1 MSTKSVTI
9 GVAAIL
15 MIGIAIIA
23 IASSGDH
30 GDSMDSDSAETDGA
44 FIVEMTPHHEAAVE
58 MAEIA
63 TRKAEHSET
72 KELARAIIAAQNR
85 EIDELAAIHT
95 DLFGIPVSQGE
106 HGSLG
111 MEAHEMGMDGDVMM
125 LASEEPFDRAF
136 IDMMIPH
143 HQGAIRMARVE
154 LESGEDDRLM
164 DLSEAIVDAQSRE
177 IEEMNAWREEWYG
190 SASPAGGIPME
201 EEAPDHEMMGR

>member
-1 MSTKSVTI
+1 MSTKSVTVGI
-9 GVAAIL
+9 AAIL
-15 MIGIAIIA
+15 VVGIAIIA
-23 IASSGDH
+23 IASSADH

-63 TRKAEHSET
+63 TRKAEHPET
-72 KELARAIIAAQNR
+72 KELAQAIVAAQNN

-95 DLFGIPVSQGE
+95 DLFGMPVSQGE

-111 MEAHEMGMDGDVMM
+111 IEAHEMGMDGDAMM
-125 LASEEPFDRAF
+125 LASERPFDRAF

-164 DLSEAIVDAQSRE
+164 SLSEEIIEAQSRE

-190 SASPAGGIPME
+190 SPSPAGGIPAE
-201 EEAPDHEMMGR
+201 EEASDHSMMGH